1 MAPMKLTYF
10 DFPGRAEAIRD
21 ALRIGGV
28 PFVDERVAHA
38 RFQELRAAGAL
49 PFDSLPVLTLDDG
62 RVLAQS
68 NTILRHVAGRAGLVP
83 ADAYAALRVDAL
95 LDAAEDFGGRL
106 SVSIRV
112 ADDGVRA
119 ALRHELATRWL
130 PEWFRLLE
138 RSLAVDG
145 AGYLVGGALTVA
157 DLKVVHAVDK
167 LLNGSLSGIPTD
179 LIAPFPALS
188 AWRDR
193 IHAERARR
201 LP

>member
-1 MAPMKLTYF
+1 MKLTYF
-10 DFPGRAEAIRD
+10 DFPGRAEAVRD

-28 PFVDERVAHA
+28 PFEDERIPHP
-38 RFQELRAAGAL
+38 RFQALRAAGAL

-68 NTILRHVAGRAGLVP
+68 NTILRYAAARAGLTP
-83 ADAYAALRVDAL
+83 PDPFEALRVDAL

-112 ADDGVRA
+112 QDDGVRA
-119 ALRHELATRWL
+119 ALRQELATRWL
-130 PEWFRLLE
+130 PDWYRLLE

-145 AGYLVGGALTVA
+145 GGYLVGHALTAA
-157 DLKVVHAVDK
+157 DLKVVHALDK
-167 LLNGSLSGIPTD
+167 LLNGSLTGLPTD
-179 LIAPFPALS
+179 GLAGFPALA

-193 IHAERARR
+193 VHAERARR